1 MFGVD
6 LRQLWDVT
14 LQPSCH
20 PEWMRTV
27 AEMAEENFRKASG
40 VSGDRPTVSI
50 KSQSPLRN

>member
-1 MFGVD
+1 
-6 LRQLWDVT
+6 
-14 LQPSCH
+14 
-20 PEWMRTV
+20 MRTV